1 MKEEFNSSQKAD
13 TLNTLECN
21 IGGIKTYMNTENIR
35 NVVILGHQGSGK
47 TSLVE
52 SLAFVSKLIP
62 QKGEV
67 EKKTTL
73 SDYTPDEQ
81 RRGTSIQT
89 AIVPLNYNGYK
100 INVIDIPG
108 NDDFISEA
116 IGVNG
121 VVKGAV
127 LVIDAS
133 VGVQVGTVKHYK
145 MLRRKGVPTF
155 IFVNKMDKEDVDFE
169 EVLMEIRDQ
178 LGKEVV
184 SFCYPLGHEKSFD
197 GFANAVDLKAHI
209 FNGKECVEAEIYPD
223 KRDKILELHNTIVEE
238 VAKTDDALLEKF
250 FNGEDFTKEEIR
262 SSLRVGVLSGEITPL
277 IVGSAL
283 KNIGVQ
289 TLLNMFISYLPKPND
304 LKPLEAHDENGKEKV
319 VPTSVDAPFS
329 AYVFKTIVDP
339 YAGTVNLAKV
349 CSGVLHVGDEVYVN
363 GGTQRVSMLYQMTG
377 KKLDSVNEVI
387 AGDICALTRLE
398 KVCSGDTLSS
408 PKSITVFK
416 PNKYPTAVIFKAI
429 VLNNK
434 NDESKLGPAL
444 AKMQLEDPA
453 LEVKRNNETK
463 QLLLGGLSESHIA
476 YALEKLKTL
485 YKVELTTEKMKIVY
499 RESIKGT
506 AEGDGRYVKQSGG
519 SGFYGVVKMRFEPA
533 EENVFAEE
541 VFGGSVPKNYF
552 PAVEKGFFEALNSGL
567 LAGFPV
573 IGVKGVLIDGKYHPV
588 DSNEQAFKM
597 AGILAFKD
605 AYLKCR
611 PIILEPIMRVKI
623 NVESR
628 FTGSILSDLNTRRA
642 RIQNIEEKEHGSQ
655 EIEALVPEAEI
666 IDYVTQLKSIT
677 QASGFFN
684 REFEAYEELPEY
696 LKDKVIAEN
705 KITQ

>member
-1 MKEEFNSSQKAD
+1 
-13 TLNTLECN
+13 
-21 IGGIKTYMNTENIR
+21 MNTENIR

-52 SLAFVSKLIP
+52 SLAFTSGLIP
-62 QKGEV
+62 AKGEV

-81 RRGTSIQT
+81 RRGGSIQT
-89 AIVPLNYNGYK
+89 AIVPLNYQGYK
-100 INVIDIPG
+100 INLLDIPG

-116 IGVNG
+116 IGVTG

-127 LVIDAS
+127 LVVDAS
-133 VGVQVGTVKHYK
+133 VGVQVGTIKHYK
-145 MLRRKGVPTF
+145 QLKKKGVPTF
-155 IFVNKMDKEDVDFE
+155 IFVNKMDKEDVEFE
-169 EVLMEIRDQ
+169 FVLEDIRDK
-178 LGKEVV
+178 LGKEVI

-209 FNGKECVEAEIYPD
+209 YNGKECVEAEIYPD
-223 KRDKILELHNTIVEE
+223 KRAKILELHNTIVEE

-250 FNGEDFTKEEIR
+250 FNGEEFTMKEIR
-262 SSLRVGVLSGEITPL
+262 DSLRIGVLRGDLTPL
-277 IVGSAL
+277 IVGSAI
-283 KNIGVQ
+283 KNIGIQ
-289 TLLNMFISYLPKPND
+289 TLLKMFISYLPNPTD
-304 LKPLEAHDENGKEKV
+304 LKPLEAHDEEGNDKV
-319 VPTSVDAPFS
+319 VPTSVDEPLS
-329 AYVFKTIVDP
+329 AYVFKTLVDP
-339 YAGTVNLAKV
+339 YSGVINLVKV
-349 CSGVLHVGDEVYVN
+349 CSGVLHAGDEVSVN
-363 GGTQRVSMLYQMTG
+363 GESMKISMLYQMTG
-377 KKLDSVNEVI
+377 KKLDSVNEII
-387 AGDICALTRLE
+387 AGDIGAITRLE
-398 KVCSGDTLSS
+398 KVKTGDTLSS

-416 PNKYPTAVIFKAI
+416 PVKFPTAVIFKAI
-429 VLNNK
+429 VLDNK

-463 QLLLGGLSESHIA
+463 QLLLGGLSDTHIG
-476 YALEKLKTL
+476 YALDKLKNT
-485 YKVELTTEKMKIVY
+485 YKINLTTEKMKIIY

-519 SGFYGVVKMRFEPA
+519 SGFYGVVKMRFEPS

-541 VFGGSVPKNYF
+541 VFGGAVPKNYF
-552 PAVEKGFFEALNSGL
+552 PAVEKGFFEALQSGL

-573 IGVKGVLIDGKYHPV
+573 VGVKGVLVDGKYHPV

-605 AYLKCR
+605 AYMKCK
-611 PIILEPIMRVKI
+611 PIILEPIMRVFVH
-623 NVESR
+623 VESKY
-628 FTGSILSDLNTRRA
+628 TGNVLSDLNTRRA
-642 RIQNIEEKEHGSQ
+642 RIQNIEEKEHGAQ

-666 IDYVTQLKSIT
+666 IDYVTQLKSLT

-684 REFEAYEELPEY
+684 REFVSYEEVPEY
-696 LKDKVIAEN
+696 LKDRVIQDN
-705 KITQ
+705 KLN

>member
-1 MKEEFNSSQKAD
+1 
-13 TLNTLECN
+13 
-21 IGGIKTYMNTENIR
+21 MNTEKIR

-52 SLAFVSKLIP
+52 SLAYTAKLIP

-67 EKKTTL
+67 EKKNTL

-81 RRGTSIQT
+81 RRGGSIQT
-89 AIVPLNYNGYK
+89 SVIPLEYNGYK
-100 INVIDIPG
+100 INLLDIPG
-108 NDDFISEA
+108 NDDFISEV
-116 IGVNG
+116 IGVAG

-133 VGVQVGTVKHYK
+133 VGVQVGTLKHYK
-145 MLRRKGVPTF
+145 QLKRKGVPTF

-169 EVLMEIRDQ
+169 PVLEDIREQ
-178 LGKEVV
+178 LGKEVI
-184 SFCYPLGHEKSFD
+184 SFCYPLGHEKGFD

-209 FNGKECVEAEIYPD
+209 YNGKECVEAEIYPD
-223 KRDKILELHNTIVEE
+223 KRNKILELHNTIVEE

-250 FNGEDFTKEEIR
+250 FNGEEFNLEEIR
-262 SSLRVGVLSGEITPL
+262 NSLRIGVLAGDLTPL
-277 IVGSAL
+277 IVGSAT

-289 TLLNMFISYLPKPND
+289 TLLNMFISYLPNPND
-304 LKPLEAHDENGKEKV
+304 LKPLEAHDENGNEKV
-319 VPTSVDAPFS
+319 VPTDVNQPFS

-339 YAGTVNLAKV
+339 YAGTINLLKV

-363 GGTQRVSMLYQMTG
+363 GGTQRISMLYTMTG
-377 KKLDSVNEVI
+377 KKLDNVNELI
-387 AGDICALTRLE
+387 AGDIGAITRVE
-398 KVCSGDTLSS
+398 KVKSGDSLSS
-408 PKSITVFK
+408 PKSITIFK
-416 PNKYPTAVIFKAI
+416 PVKFPTAVIFKAI
-429 VLNNK
+429 ILENK

-463 QLLLGGLSESHIA
+463 QLLLGGLSESHINF
-476 YALEKLKTL
+476 ALEKLKTL
-485 YKVELTTEKMKIVY
+485 YKINLTTEKMKVVY

-533 EENVFAEE
+533 EENEFAEE
-541 VFGGSVPKNYF
+541 VFGGAVPKNYF

-605 AYLKCR
+605 AYMKCR
-611 PIILEPIMRVKI
+611 PIILEPIMRVKV

-628 FTGSILSDLNTRRA
+628 YTGSILSDLNTRRA
-642 RIQNIEEKEHGSQ
+642 RIQNIEEKEHGYQ

-677 QASGFFN
+677 QASGYFN
-684 REFEAYEELPEY
+684 REFVDYEELPNY
-696 LKDKVIAEN
+696 LVDKVIAEN
-705 KITQ
+705 KIKE

>member
-1 MKEEFNSSQKAD
+1 MK
-13 TLNTLECN
+13 
-21 IGGIKTYMNTENIR
+21 TENIR

-52 SLAFVSKLIP
+52 SLAFTSKLIP

-73 SDYTPDEQ
+73 SDYSPEEQ
-81 RRGTSIQT
+81 KRGGSIQT
-89 AIVPLNYNGYK
+89 SVVPLNYQNYK
-100 INVIDIPG
+100 INLLDIPG

-116 IGVNG
+116 IGVTG

-145 MLRRKGVPTF
+145 MLRKKGVPTF
-155 IFVNKMDKEDVDFE
+155 IFVNKMDKEDVEFDL
-169 EVLMEIRDQ
+169 VLEDIREK
-178 LGKEVV
+178 LGKEVI

-209 FNGKECVEAEIYPD
+209 YNGKECVEAEIYPD
-223 KRDKILELHNTIVEE
+223 KRNKVLELHNTIVEE

-250 FNGEDFTKEEIR
+250 FNGEEFNQEEIR
-262 SSLRVGVLSGEITPL
+262 SSLRIGVLNGELTPL
-277 IVGSAL
+277 IVGSAT

-289 TLLNMFISYLPKPND
+289 TLLGMFINYLPSPSD
-304 LKPLEAHDENGKEKV
+304 LKPLEAHDENGNDKV
-319 VPTSVDAPFS
+319 VATSVDEPFS
-329 AYVFKTIVDP
+329 AYIFKTIVDP
-339 YAGTVNLAKV
+339 YAGTINLAKV
-349 CSGVLHVGDEVYVN
+349 CSGVLHLGDEVYCN
-363 GGTQRVSMLYQMTG
+363 GGTQRVSMLFTMTG

-398 KVCSGDTLSS
+398 KVKSGDSLSS
-408 PKSITVFK
+408 SKSITVFK
-416 PNKYPTAVIFKAI
+416 PVKYPTAVIFKAI
-429 VLNNK
+429 ILANK

-463 QLLLGGLSESHIA
+463 QLLLGGLSDSHIN
-476 YALEKLKTL
+476 YALDKLKSL
-485 YKVELTTEKMKIVY
+485 YKIDLSTEKMKIIY

-506 AEGDGRYVKQSGG
+506 AEGDGRHVKQSGG
-519 SGFYGVVKMRFEPA
+519 SGFFGVVKMRFEPA

-541 VFGGSVPKNYF
+541 IFGGAVPKNYF
-552 PAVEKGFFEALNSGL
+552 PAVEKGFFEALNNGL

-611 PIILEPIMRVKI
+611 PIILEPIMRIKV
-623 NVESR
+623 NVESKY
-628 FTGSILSDLNTRRA
+628 TGNILSDLNTRRA
-642 RIQNIEEKEHGSQ
+642 RIQNIEEKEHGYQ

-666 IDYVTQLKSIT
+666 IDYVTQLKSLT

-684 REFEAYEELPEY
+684 REFVAYEELPEY
-696 LKDKVIAEN
+696 LKDKVIQEN
-705 KITQ
+705 KIVQ

>member
-1 MKEEFNSSQKAD
+1 MTIDK
-13 TLNTLECN
+13 
-21 IGGIKTYMNTENIR
+21 IR

-52 SLAFVSKLIP
+52 SLAFTSKNIP

-67 EKKTTL
+67 EKKNTI
-73 SDYTPDEQ
+73 SDYTPEEQ
-81 RRGTSIQT
+81 RRGGSIQT
-89 AIVPLNYNGYK
+89 AVIPLNYEGYK
-100 INVIDIPG
+100 INLLDIPG

-116 IGVNG
+116 IGVTG

-133 VGVQVGTVKHYK
+133 VGVQVGTIKHYNLLK
-145 MLRRKGVPTF
+145 KKGVPTF
-155 IFVNKMDKEDVDFE
+155 IFVNKMDKEDIDFE
-169 EVLMEIRDQ
+169 IVLEDIREK
-178 LGKEVV
+178 LGKEVI

-209 FNGKECVEAEIYPD
+209 YNGKECVEGEIYPD
-223 KRDKILELHNTIVEE
+223 KRSKILELHNTIVEE

-250 FNGEDFTKEEIR
+250 FNGEEFNQQEIR
-262 SSLRVGVLSGEITPL
+262 DSLRIGVLRGDLTPL
-277 IVGSAL
+277 IVGSAT
-283 KNIGVQ
+283 KNIGIH

-319 VPTSVDAPFS
+319 VPTSSEEPFS
-329 AYVFKTIVDP
+329 AYVFKTIADP
-339 YAGTVNLAKV
+339 YAGVINVIKV

-363 GGTQRVSMLYQMTG
+363 GETQRVSMLHVMCG
-377 KKLDSVNEVI
+377 KKLDAVSELI
-387 AGDICALTRLE
+387 AGDIGAITRLE
-398 KVCSGDTLSS
+398 KVRSGDSLSS
-408 PKSITVFK
+408 PKSITIFK
-416 PNKYPTAVIFKAI
+416 PVKYPTAVIFKAI
-429 VLNNK
+429 VLANK
-434 NDESKLGPAL
+434 NDENKLGPAL

-463 QLLLGGLSESHIA
+463 QLLLGGLSDSHINF
-476 YALEKLKTL
+476 ALEKLKSI
-485 YKVELTTEKMKIVY
+485 YKIAVTTEKMKIIY

-506 AEGDGRYVKQSGG
+506 AEGDGRYIKQSGG
-519 SGFYGVVKMRFEPA
+519 SGFYGVVKMRFEPS

-541 VFGGSVPKNYF
+541 VFGGAVPKNYF
-552 PAVEKGFFEALNSGL
+552 PAVEKGFFEALQSGL

-573 IGVKGVLIDGKYHPV
+573 IGVKGVLVDGKYHPV

-605 AYLKCR
+605 AYMKCR

-623 NVESR
+623 NAESKY
-628 FTGSILSDLNTRRA
+628 TGNILSDLNTRRA
-642 RIQNIEEKEHGSQ
+642 RIQNIEEKEHGYQ

-684 REFEAYEELPEY
+684 REFVDYEELPDY
-696 LKDKVIAEN
+696 MKDKVIAEN
-705 KITQ
+705 KLI

>member
-1 MKEEFNSSQKAD
+1 MK
-13 TLNTLECN
+13 
-21 IGGIKTYMNTENIR
+21 TENIR

-52 SLAFVSKLIP
+52 SLAFTAKLIS

-67 EKKTTL
+67 EKKNTI

-81 RRGTSIQT
+81 RRGGSIQT
-89 AIVPLNYNGYK
+89 AVVPLNYKDYK
-100 INVIDIPG
+100 INLLDIPG

-116 IGVNG
+116 IGVVG

-127 LVIDAS
+127 LVVDAS

-145 MLRRKGVPTF
+145 LLKRKGVPTF
-155 IFVNKMDKEDVDFE
+155 IYLNKMDKEEADFDA
-169 EVLMEIRDQ
+169 VLEDIREK

-184 SFCYPLGHEKSFD
+184 SFCYPLGHEKAFD
-197 GFANAVDLKAHI
+197 GFADAVDLKAHI
-209 FNGKECVEAEIYPD
+209 FDGKQMVDAEIYPD
-223 KRDKILELHNTIVEE
+223 KRNKVLELHNTIAEE

-250 FNGEDFTKEEIR
+250 FNGEEFTQEEIR
-262 SSLRVGVLSGEITPL
+262 NSLRVGVLSGDITPL

-283 KNIGVQ
+283 KNIGSQ
-289 TLLNMFISYLPKPND
+289 TLLDMFISYLPNPND
-304 LKPLEAHDENGKEKV
+304 LKPLEAHDENGAEKV
-319 VPTSVDAPFS
+319 VPTSVDQPLS
-329 AYVFKTIVDP
+329 AYIFKTVVDP
-339 YAGTVNLAKV
+339 YAGAVNIVKV
-349 CSGVLHVGDEVYVN
+349 CSGVLHVGDDVYVN
-363 GGTQRVSMLYQMTG
+363 GATQRVSMLYSMTG

-387 AGDICALTRLE
+387 AGDICAITRLE
-398 KVCSGDTLSS
+398 KVKSGDSLSS
-408 PKSITVFK
+408 PKNITVFK
-416 PNKYPTAVIFKAI
+416 PVKYPTAVIFKAI
-429 VLNNK
+429 ILENK

-444 AKMQLEDPA
+444 AKMQLEDPS

-463 QLLLGGLSESHIA
+463 QLLLGGLSDSHIN
-476 YALEKLKTL
+476 YAIEKLKTL
-485 YKVELTTEKMKIVY
+485 YKIGLTTEKMKVIY

-519 SGFYGVVKMRFEPA
+519 SGFYGVVKMRFEPS

-541 VFGGSVPKNYF
+541 IFGGAVPKNYF

-573 IGVKGVLIDGKYHPV
+573 IGVKGVLVDGKYHPV

-623 NVESR
+623 NVESKY
-628 FTGSILSDLNTRRA
+628 TGNIMSDLNTRRA

-684 REFEAYEELPEY
+684 REFVAYEELPEY

-705 KITQ
+705 KIQNNN